1 MPNVINDTS
10 EVLIHFDIKL
20 KDGSVA
26 ESTKEIGKPVKFR
39 LGDGSLT
46 PQFERCL
53 LGLAQGE
60 KASFEL
66 GPEDAFGH
74 PNPDNIQHFS
84 RTQFG
89 ADAEPEAGTIM
100 AFAGPDG
107 NEIPGI
113 VTDVTGD
120 SVTVDFNHPLS
131 GVDIIFDVDIVEIIA

>member
-1 MPNVINDTS
+1 MTNRIQSDS

-26 ESTKEIGKPVKFR
+26 ESTQAMGKPAKFR

-46 PQFERCL
+46 TSFERCL
-53 LGLAQGE
+53 LGLQCGD

-66 GPEDAFGH
+66 APEDAFGQ

-84 RTQFG
+84 RSQFG
-89 ADAEPEAGTIM
+89 ADIEPELGNII
-100 AFAGPDG
+100 AFTGPDG
-107 NEIPGI
+107 IEIPGI
-113 VTDVTGD
+113 VRDVEGD